1 MSEPFTDAT
10 WRECSHCGKKVGAHT
25 ECHADVRVLNRSGS
39 SSDRLAKSAE
49 ELSKATG
56 RTCIPAKA
64 DVREPEQL
72 REAVAKTISK
82 FGRIDF
88 VICGTDFP
96 FYSSGFSPS
105 NRIETQAQLA
115 TSYPPFR
122 DCLRMGSKQSSKLI
136 RSVPIHLVRTKLF
149 IW

>member
-1 MSEPFTDAT
+1 MSEQFTDAT
-10 WRECSHCGKKVGAHT
+10 RRECSNCGKKVGTHT
-25 ECHADVRVLNRSGS
+25 KCHTDVRVLNRSGP
-39 SSDRLAKSAE
+39 SSDRLGKSAE

-88 VICGTDFP
+88 VICGMH
-96 FYSSGFSPS
+96 FSFF
-105 NRIETQAQLA
+105 AHV
-115 TSYPPFR
+115 FR
-122 DCLRMGSKQSSKLI
+122 
-136 RSVPIHLVRTKLF
+136 P
-149 IW
+149 

>member
-1 MSEPFTDAT
+1 M
-10 WRECSHCGKKVGAHT
+10 
-25 ECHADVRVLNRSGS
+25 RVLNRSGS

-88 VICGTDFP
+88 VICGAAGNFLAP
-96 FYSSGFSPS
+96 ISGLSENAF
-105 NRIETQAQLA
+105 RTVIEIDTV
-115 TSYPPFR
+115 SENIY
-122 DCLRMGSKQSSKLI
+122 LR
-136 RSVPIHLVRTKLF
+136 
-149 IW
+149 

>member
-1 MSEPFTDAT
+1 MGAIERSELEGSCFFTDAT

-72 REAVAKTISK
+72 REAVASDM
-82 FGRIDF
+82 RHM
-88 VICGTDFP
+88 
-96 FYSSGFSPS
+96 
-105 NRIETQAQLA
+105 A
-115 TSYPPFR
+115 
-122 DCLRMGSKQSSKLI
+122 KQ
-136 RSVPIHLVRTKLF
+136 
-149 IW
+149 